1 MAIEVLLFLG
11 SVAGAM
17 ADPIH
22 LVLFLLAGALL
33 RRYRQMLLAALGAG
47 LALGALFAARNWSFW
62 VDFGQH
68 PLTLTL
74 ESLAVRVLAALIV
87 CHLVFG
93 LALLIRRW
101 IASRRLARS

>member
-11 SVAGAM
+11 SVAGAL

-22 LVLFLLAGALL
+22 LVLFLLAGALP
-33 RRYRQMLLAALGAG
+33 RRYPQMLLAALGVG
-47 LALGALFAARNWSFW
+47 LALGALFAARNWSLW
-62 VDFGQH
+62 IDFSQD
-68 PLTLTL
+68 PLALTL

-87 CHLVFG
+87 CHIAFG